1 MSKSTSGHIK
11 NQQSCNLISSIKKP
25 FYTPAKPLLPL
36 PSNPSPVSV
45 QSFTIYSGLS
55 LESGEYLTE
64 PTIAYHTYG
73 DPAKPVVWV
82 CHALTANS
90 EVFDWWAGLFGP
102 TNPFNP
108 QDYFIVCAN
117 VLASCYGT
125 TGPLSKN
132 PVTGQPYFHA
142 YPRITIRDMVAAH
155 EALRRHLG
163 IQKLHLLLGGSLGGQ
178 QALEWAIQQPRLID
192 HLALIATNARHSA
205 WGIAFNEAQRMS
217 IEADGTWPQSQPLA
231 GDAGMRAA
239 RATALLSYRNYGTY
253 GQSQTDSE
261 PTLEQFR
268 ASTYQQYQ
276 GEKLSRRFNAFSYY
290 RLAQAMDTHH
300 VGRGRE
306 NIEAALASIS
316 ARTLVVAI
324 SSDVLFP
331 AAEQQYL
338 ARHIP
343 HARYLEI
350 DSDYGHDGF
359 LIETQQL
366 GAALTAFLAE
376 TAGQLAHRQL
386 AGLANQPA

>member
-1 MSKSTSGHIK
+1 MS
-11 NQQSCNLISSIKKP
+11 
-25 FYTPAKPLLPL
+25 A
-36 PSNPSPVSV
+36 

-55 LESGEYLTE
+55 LENGDDLTE
-64 PTIAYHTYG
+64 PAVAYHTYG

-90 EVFDWWAGLFGP
+90 DVFDWWAGLFGP
-102 TNPFNP
+102 TDDFNP

-132 PVTGQPYFHA
+132 PVTGQPYYHA
-142 YPRITIRDMVAAH
+142 YPRITIRDMVTAH

-163 IQKLHLLLGGSLGGQ
+163 IKEIYLLLGGSLGGQ
-178 QALEWAIQQPRLID
+178 QALEWAIQQPTIIR

-205 WGIAFNEAQRMS
+205 WGIAFNEAQRMA
-217 IEADGTWPQSQPLA
+217 IEADASWREAHPQA

-253 GQSQTDSE
+253 GQFQTDSE
-261 PTLEQFR
+261 PLLDHYR

-290 RLAQAMDTHH
+290 RLSQAMDTHH
-300 VGRGRE
+300 VGRGRKGME
-306 NIEAALASIS
+306 ETLAVIK
-316 ARTLVVAI
+316 ARTLVVGI

-331 AAEQQYL
+331 PPEQQYL

-343 HARYLEI
+343 GARYLEI

-366 GAALTAFLAE
+366 GEALGAFLKQE
-376 TAGQLAHRQL
+376 SSVSNGRPKLDLASQRD
-386 AGLANQPA
+386 